1 MANNKVKRLYR
12 TEGNDAK
19 LFGICGGIAEYF
31 AVDPTLIRALW
42 IVFCL
47 AAGTGIIAYII
58 CAFIIPAKS
67 DIK

>member
-1 MANNKVKRLYR
+1 MPKKETKRLYR

-31 AVDPTLIRALW
+31 AVDSTLIRALW